1 MTHETRRRW
10 SLRRRIAIGLIGYV
24 LLLSAAITLHGYV
37 VNERA
42 EHLVWES
49 LLHAEFD
56 HLIERHRNDAGFD
69 LIDNEALQLFVPGP
83 AMPPQ
88 LAALAPGIHDE
99 VMVDGRERVLLVREV
114 DGQRYV
120 LALEIGELERRESQ
134 LSLAVLAS
142 TLLLVLLLAA
152 ASIWGINRLLRPLR
166 TLAADIGSLDPRHG
180 RERLIPTADASEEL
194 IVIAD
199 AMNDYLARNERFLQR
214 ERAFLDTT
222 SHELRT
228 PIAVIAGAA
237 QNALAD
243 RQLGATTRGQIE
255 RIRQTA
261 GDVEKLIGLL
271 LVLAKDPSRLAEI
284 SERIALHTLLPE
296 IVEDHRHLCSD
307 KSLQLQCSVPEPCHI
322 VAPADIVRVAIGN
335 LLRNAIENSDRGTIV
350 IGLDRDGVVHIQD
363 PGHGMTP
370 QQISAIYSRLARG
383 GDHDGD
389 GIGLALI
396 GRLSEHLRWQL
407 SLASDPGRG
416 SRVTLDLSSA
426 LARR

>member
-1 MTHETRRRW
+1 M
-10 SLRRRIAIGLIGYV
+10 IGLIGYV
-24 LLLSAAITLHGYV
+24 LLLSSTITLHGYI

-69 LIDNEALQLFVPGP
+69 LIDDEPLHLFVPGP
-83 AMPPQ
+83 SMPPQ
-88 LAALAPGIHDE
+88 LASLPLGIHDE
-99 VMVDGRERVLLVREV
+99 VVVDGRERVLLVREV
-114 DGQRYV
+114 GGERYV

-142 TLLLVLLLAA
+142 TLLLVLVLSA
-152 ASIWGINRLLRPLR
+152 ASIWGINRLLYPLR
-166 TLAADIGSLDPRHG
+166 TLAADIGSLDPRCG
-180 RERLIPTADASEEL
+180 RERLKPTADAGEEL
-194 IVIAD
+194 VVIAD
-199 AMNDYLARNERFLQR
+199 AMNDYLARNERFQER

-237 QNALAD
+237 QNALTD
-243 RQLGATTRGQIE
+243 RQLGPMTRSQIE

-261 GDVEKLIGLL
+261 EDIETLIGLL
-271 LVLAKDPSRLAEI
+271 LVLAKDPTRLAEI
-284 SERIALHTLLPE
+284 SERIALHSLLPE

-307 KSLQLQCSVPEPCHI
+307 KSLQLQCTTPEPCHI
-322 VAPADIVRVAIGN
+322 DAPADIVRVAIGN
-335 LLRNAIENSDRGTIV
+335 LLRNAIENSDRGTIDV
-350 IGLDRDGVVHIQD
+350 RLDSDGVVHIED

-383 GDHDGD
+383 GDREGG

-396 GRLSEHLRWQL
+396 GRLSEHLRWRL
-407 SLASDPGRG
+407 TIASDPGKG
-416 SRVTLDLSSA
+416 SRVTLDLSNA
-426 LARR
+426 LSRH